1 MKAKVLALALLYVLG
16 SFVCGCGTDKST
28 KEGRYKGREVCGLTV
43 TGDKVE
49 AKVGEE
55 FVIRLYSNTST
66 GFSWRLVE
74 PLDEMVKLESHKY
87 LPPKVQKFGVG
98 GTEEWTFKAAR
109 SGKATVKLE
118 YLRPWDESSIV
129 ERRTFTVLAK

>member
-1 MKAKVLALALLYVLG
+1 MKAKVLALALLYVVG
-16 SFVCGCGTDKST
+16 SFVCGCGTDTST
-28 KEGRYKGREVCGLTV
+28 KEGGYKRREVCGLTV
-43 TGDKVE
+43 TGDKVK

-55 FVIRLYSNTST
+55 FVIRLYSNPST

-74 PLDEMVKLESHKY
+74 PLDEMLKLEGHKY
-87 LPPKVQKFGVG
+87 IPPKVQKLGGG
-98 GTEEWTFKAAR
+98 GTEQWSFKAAR

-118 YLRPWDESSIV
+118 YLQPWDESSIG